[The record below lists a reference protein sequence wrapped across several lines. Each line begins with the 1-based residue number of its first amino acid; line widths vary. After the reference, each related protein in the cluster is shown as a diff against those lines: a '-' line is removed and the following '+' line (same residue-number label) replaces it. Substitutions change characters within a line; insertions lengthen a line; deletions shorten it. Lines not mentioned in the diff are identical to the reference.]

1 MGLLLPDR
9 LQPLPDRLL
18 LRMPLLWPLLTRQ
31 IQPQVLSGLPGQP
44 LTPTIRVMTFHS
56 EKDNKRKQYEL
67 KT

>member
-18 LRMPLLWPLLTRQ
+18 LRMPLLWPLPTRQ
-31 IQPQVLSGLPGQP
+31 IQPQVLSGLPDQP
-44 LTPTIRVMTFHS
+44 LKQTIRLMTFHS